1 MTSET
6 ANHKNKTFEIKPRHK
21 KTEIETTDEQ
31 RQLLSKVCRDFMR
44 NTCERENCRFIHDSR
59 LCPNFWKN
67 GRCKYKDGCRK
78 KHFVTVNKNTDDTNQ
93 NTNKNNNNQNNNIN
107 GENNMNVNGN
117 TNQNTS
123 NQNKNKIQN
132 KKRQKNTVCFE
143 PMTRPVDLRV
153 VIDLGTEQMK
163 TQITSRDVLLVPNLF
178 KEFAN
183 NEIYNRLVEEIQS
196 SKVPKDQLLKLWHGN
211 ETIPGTHLI
220 CNDKTPWKRDCPTF
234 NMVVQRL
241 VDFFQMD
248 VKATRLNWYTD
259 TSQWKAFHK
268 DSAAVNPEKAATQN
282 FTVAVSFGATRDCA
296 FERDSRDQTV
306 VSFPVGDGEI
316 YCFTNDTNMI
326 WRHGVLQELP
336 VKQEGRISIICW
348 GWIDNVKTIVI

>member
-1 MTSET
+1 MTGEKT
-6 ANHKNKTFEIKPRHK
+6 NNKNKTFEIKPRHK

-44 NTCERENCRFIHDSR
+44 NTCERENCCFIHDSR
-59 LCPNFWKN
+59 LCSNFWKT

-78 KHFVTVNKNTDDTNQ
+78 KHFVTVNESKTCMDDKQQTHNEQITNQ
-93 NTNKNNNNQNNNIN
+93 DLHQKKEERPKNR
-107 GENNMNVNGN
+107 
-117 TNQNTS
+117 
-123 NQNKNKIQN
+123 
-132 KKRQKNTVCFE
+132 RQKNTVCFE
-143 PMTRPVDLRV
+143 PMKRPVDLRV
-153 VIDLGTEQMK
+153 VMDLGTERMK
-163 TQITSRDVLLVPNLF
+163 TKVTSRDVLLVPNLF
-178 KEFAN
+178 KEFKSG
-183 NEIYNRLVEEIQS
+183 EIYNSLVKEIES

-234 NMVVQRL
+234 NMIVQRL
-241 VDFFQMD
+241 IDFFQMN

-306 VSFPVGDGEI
+306 VSFPVGDGEV

-336 VKQEGRISIICW
+336 VKQQGRISIICW
-348 GWIDNVKTIVI
+348 GWIENVEKIGF